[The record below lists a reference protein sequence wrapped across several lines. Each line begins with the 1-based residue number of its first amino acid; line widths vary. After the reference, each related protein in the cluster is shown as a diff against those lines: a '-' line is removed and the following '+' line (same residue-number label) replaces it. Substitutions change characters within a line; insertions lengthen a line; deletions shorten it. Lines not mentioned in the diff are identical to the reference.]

1 MPGARLEEDTMIIEG
16 ALAHAPVTTSRTRT
30 RQTPTRGAAVRFDEI
45 LRAGGE
51 VLVAGAEAALS
62 TLPGGPVLCAA
73 VRGSAEAAARAG
85 RGPSASGADPTS
97 PGSSVSDVGSE
108 EQDIWDMTRESQAFN
123 LMYLQLQEEMSRE
136 NRRYTAL
143 SNVLKTRHET
153 CRAIIGNV

>member
-1 MPGARLEEDTMIIEG
+1 MIIEG
-16 ALAHAPVTTSRTRT
+16 ALAHAPVTTSRTRA
-30 RQTPTRGAAVRFDEI
+30 RQTPSRGGSVRFDEI

-51 VLVAGAEAALS
+51 VLAAGAEAALRA
-62 TLPGGPVLCAA
+62 LPGGPVLCAA
-73 VRGSAEAAARAG
+73 VRGGAEAAAARAG
-85 RGPSASGADPTS
+85 GPSVAGADPTS
-97 PGSSVSDVGSE
+97 PAGSRGDGIDSE
-108 EQDIWDMTRESQAFN
+108 GQDIWDMTRESQAFN